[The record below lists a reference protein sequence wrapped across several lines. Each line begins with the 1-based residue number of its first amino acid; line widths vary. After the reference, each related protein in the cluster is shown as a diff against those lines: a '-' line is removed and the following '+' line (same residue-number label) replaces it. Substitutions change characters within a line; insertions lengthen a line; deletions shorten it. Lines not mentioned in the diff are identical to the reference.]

1 MKVDISEANAA
12 RDSGSQQSTE
22 IKKTKLSQGTGAE
35 LPAVSRKF
43 PLAISGMGCL
53 LQCYSLDSSPLSF
66 PHCAHKSAL
75 YVHVSIAA
83 LHIGIC
89 LVFFW
94 NVFWGGRSQM

>member
-1 MKVDISEANAA
+1 MAFSFLRPMKVDISEANAA

-66 PHCAHKSAL
+66 PHCARKSVLCVSVPAL
-75 YVHVSIAA
+75 QIGSSIPS
-83 LHIGIC
+83 
-89 LVFFW
+89 F
-94 NVFWGGRSQM
+94 